1 MHAAVLDW
9 PKSKLSERADV
20 DNFEKHR
27 KRLMVSPSPRM
38 TPCPTLKDTM
48 S

>member
-20 DNFEKHR
+20 DNLEKHL
-27 KRLMVSPSPRM
+27 KRLIRQAQE
-38 TPCPTLKDTM
+38 
-48 S
+48 